1 MRSWPIW
8 RRKPRWRQNR
18 KRAAVEDKHSN
29 RLALELVH
37 DAPPLR
43 IRYRP
48 GQGDRLVLSF
58 SGVGQST
65 ALGDEPALEFF
76 RSASDGGQN
85 HVLHIT
91 DQSRSW
97 LNAPGMAEAIAETA
111 RAEADRTGARRIA
124 ALGNSMGG
132 TMALLIA
139 RFLPVE
145 RVIAFA
151 PQYSVEP
158 AIVPEEAKWKRLRR
172 MIAQYRFPAVD
183 SIAATGQQFVL
194 HGDSDEEL
202 IHALR
207 FPTAPNLDHFI
218 FPGHSH
224 DLGGDLKA
232 NGAAARLVQLGLTG
246 TAAEF
251 AAAARAEGAI
261 SRAEFERNRP
271 VGTAPARDTLQGV
284 SP

>member
-1 MRSWPIW
+1 M
-8 RRKPRWRQNR
+8 
-18 KRAAVEDKHSN
+18 EDKRSN
-29 RLALELVH
+29 RLSLELVH

-48 GQGDRLVLSF
+48 GSGDRLVLAF
-58 SGVGQST
+58 SGVGRST
-65 ALGDEPALEFF
+65 GLDSEPALEFF
-76 RSASDGGQN
+76 RSASGGGEN

-97 LNAPGMAEAIAETA
+97 LNAAGMVEAIADTV
-111 RAEADRTGARRIA
+111 RRMQLRTGARRIA

-139 RFLPVE
+139 RFLPVD
-145 RVIAFA
+145 RVIAFT
-151 PQYSVEP
+151 PQYSVQP

-172 MIAQYRFPAVD
+172 MIAHYRFPAVD
-183 SIAATGQQFVL
+183 KIAPTGQQFVL
-194 HGDSDEEL
+194 HGDSNDEL

-207 FPTAPNLDHFI
+207 FPVVANLDHFI

-224 DLGGDLKA
+224 ELGEDLKA
-232 NGAAARLVQLGLTG
+232 SGATARLVGLGLAG

-251 AAAARAEGAI
+251 AAAARAEGAV
-261 SRAEFERNRP
+261 SRAEFERARP
-271 VGTAPARDTLQGV
+271 AGLVSANDLMQGARR
-284 SP
+284 